1 MEWPMQFKKDAVRIC
16 SKCPL
21 ALESGHEFEQKKS
34 RKQNGFG
41 RSPMIEKPATFF
53 VDEAGD
59 GVLFGRMG
67 RDRLN
72 DVGAQRFFMLGM
84 CNFQDEQEVLGRLAE
99 LRASLLANPLYSTIP
114 SMQPDARKTHLC
126 FHAKDDHAEIRSKVF
141 ELLISLDF
149 KFHAVVKDM
158 RAVRDYVKSR
168 NEMDSTYRYR
178 PNELYDLTVRM
189 LFKQQLH
196 KKDHYRIVFAR
207 RGHSDRTHALV
218 RQLKRTRLA
227 FLQEHTLS
235 ANPQLEILPAHP
247 WEQPC
252 IQITDYCLWAL
263 QRCYEKAECR
273 FLHAIWPKVSLV
285 HDVDD
290 PNGQSYGRYLT
301 RKKPPPD
308 PQIIKNRWI

>member
-1 MEWPMQFKKDAVRIC
+1 MTPKTT
-16 SKCPL
+16 
-21 ALESGHEFEQKKS
+21 
-34 RKQNGFG
+34 
-41 RSPMIEKPATFF
+41 TFF

-72 DVGAQRFFMLGM
+72 DADAQRYFMLGM
-84 CNFQDEQEVLGRLAE
+84 CNCQDEQEVMRRLAE
-99 LRASLLANPLYSTIP
+99 LRASLQGNPLYASIP
-114 SMQPDARKTHLC
+114 SMQPEARKTALC

-141 ELLISLDF
+141 ELLIQVEF
-149 KFHAVVKDM
+149 KFYAVVKDM
-158 RAVRDYVKSR
+158 RAVRDYVKKR

-196 KKDHYRIVFAR
+196 KEDHYRIVFAR
-207 RGHSDRTHALV
+207 RGHTDRTHALV
-218 RQLKRTRLA
+218 GQLKRARME
-227 FLQEHTLS
+227 FLREHKLS
-235 ANPQLEILPAHP
+235 ADPQLEILPAHL

-273 FLHAIWPKVSLV
+273 FLQAIWPKVSLV

-290 PNGQSYGRYLT
+290 PDGPAYGKYLT
-301 RKKPPPD
+301 RKSPPPD
-308 PQIIKNRWI
+308 PKKIKTRWV